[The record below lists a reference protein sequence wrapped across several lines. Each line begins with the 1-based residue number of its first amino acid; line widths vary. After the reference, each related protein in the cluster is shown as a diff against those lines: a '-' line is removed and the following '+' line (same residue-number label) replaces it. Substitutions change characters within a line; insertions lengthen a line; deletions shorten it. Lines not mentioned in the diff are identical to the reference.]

1 MAVPPGAH
9 EVAELRKRGI
19 KPSAIVAFD
28 GQRTGFDLAAHV
40 FPVEG
45 VRYDW
50 KFLSGCEV
58 HVVVAP
64 GIDAEAVIRAVAE
77 VCAPY
82 LGVVDTQ
89 QKKIAYVVENGKL
102 WQLRTGSAQWQEWFA

>member
-1 MAVPPGAH
+1 MAVPTGAN

-64 GIDAEAVIRAVAE
+64 GIDAEAVIRAIEA

-82 LGVVDTQ
+82 LGVVDT
-89 QKKIAYVVENGKL
+89 KRKSLAYIVPGGKL
-102 WQLRTGSAQWQEWFA
+102 WQVRRGSEQWKEWFA